1 MHWVGVR
8 IPRGMIGTK
17 SGKKKKFTLGLCIIN
32 IVIRANRAP
41 PPAL

>member
-17 SGKKKKFTLGLCIIN
+17 SGKKKNLHFGYVL
-32 IVIRANRAP
+32 
-41 PPAL
+41 